1 MYLHTLLRNNSDGLK
16 EFSTEIEIVNCE
28 SKWKWDKHNKLF
40 QKMLSYLNN
49 TVIKACKIRDF
60 ITHFTCYIAV
70 FQYFFL
76 NYFDNFCISK
86 FSFRQTSILGRTM
99 SMSTCCYEHW
109 AKNNENQIKYLKKI
123 NTLNIFNKLGYLTF
137 LEQPFHS
144 S

>member
-60 ITHFTCYIAV
+60 ITHFTCYTAV
-70 FQYFFL
+70 FQYFFWIIL
-76 NYFDNFCISK
+76 TIFVFQNFPLDKQAFWVGQCPCLPAV
-86 FSFRQTSILGRTM
+86 TSTEQRIM
-99 SMSTCCYEHW
+99 
-109 AKNNENQIKYLKKI
+109 KIK
-123 NTLNIFNKLGYLTF
+123 LNIWKK
-137 LEQPFHS
+137 
-144 S
+144 